1 MKRRETSF
9 SEQEIVQGLKKG
21 GQSAERMLA
30 YMYRT
35 YREQVLIRLQQYSAS
50 EAEAADVF
58 QDGIIQILMAVQQG
72 KFRGDSSLKTY
83 LSVVCRNLWFK
94 QIRSKDVADRYVQK
108 VDTPE
113 ADFESPEWLLLEDD
127 QLTQV
132 QSFLDQLKVKCKEV
146 LNLWARHY
154 SMKEIAETLGYQ
166 NAQVVRN
173 KKNQC
178 LKEVKHMLAQNPLI
192 QSWLSELYV

>member
-1 MKRRETSF
+1 MKRREISF

-21 GQSAERMLA
+21 GQPAEQMLA

-58 QDGIIQILMAVQQG
+58 QDGIIQILMAVQRG

-94 QIRSKDVADRYVQK
+94 QIRSKDVADR
-108 VDTPE
+108 
-113 ADFESPEWLLLEDD
+113 
-127 QLTQV
+127 
-132 QSFLDQLKVKCKEV
+132 
-146 LNLWARHY
+146 
-154 SMKEIAETLGYQ
+154 
-166 NAQVVRN
+166 
-173 KKNQC
+173 
-178 LKEVKHMLAQNPLI
+178 
-192 QSWLSELYV
+192 

>member
-1 MKRRETSF
+1 MKRREISF

-21 GQSAERMLA
+21 GQPAEQMLA

-58 QDGIIQILMAVQQG
+58 QDGIIQILMAVQRG

-113 ADFESPEWLLLEDD
+113 ADFESPEWLLLEED

-132 QSFLDQLKVKCKEV
+132 QSFLGQLKAKCKEV

-178 LKEVKHMLAQNPLI
+178 LKEVKHRLAQDPLI